1 MTINERVKE
10 IRKAKS
16 LTQEEFGEK
25 IGVSRSA
32 VTNIEKGNRSVTDQ
46 MFRSICREFGVQEAW
61 LRDGEEPMFQPEPVD
76 EIEAICRKY
85 GLNRD
90 AQIMIEKFVALPA
103 EQRHVILDYIRSVA
117 DAMTGETEDD
127 AFRIEGEELARQLAE
142 EQEAADASSASP
154 ATGSAESA

>member
-16 LTQEEFGEK
+16 LTMEEFGFK
-25 IGVSRSA
+25 IG
-32 VTNIEKGNRSVTDQ
+32 INRSSVSLIESGRNNPSEQTI
-46 MFRSICREFGVQEAW
+46 RSICREFGVREAW

-103 EQRHVILDYIRSVA
+103 EQRRVILDYIRSVA
-117 DAMTGETEDD
+117 DAMTGEADEG
-127 AFRIEGEELARQLAE
+127 AFRIPGEELARQLAE
-142 EQEAADASSASP
+142 EQEAGDASYASP
-154 ATGSAESA
+154 ATASSESA